1 MTTLKLVGVAVLCGV
16 FTGVRGGLFSVA
28 MWRLNVR
35 IRTTLFNSLLT
46 QEIGFFDTQQTG
58 GALEGMDGMNAGMHV
73 YGLVDA
79 VQLAFCLC
87 CSASSGADLGRKAG

>member
-16 FTGVRGGLFSVA
+16 FTGIRGGLFSVA

-58 GALEGMDGMNAGMHV
+58 G
-73 YGLVDA
+73 LVHGKHNQTCIA
-79 VQLAFCLC
+79 YT
-87 CSASSGADLGRKAG
+87 S